1 VTRRDVVK
9 TQKGTEVPDD
19 LAAALAGDAAALGA
33 FERMSPSH
41 QREYVRW
48 ITQAKQ
54 DATRTRRVAE
64 ALVRIRDTGARS
76 SAAPRG

>member
-1 VTRRDVVK
+1 VVK
-9 TQKGTEVPDD
+9 TRKGTEVPDD
-19 LAAALAGDAAALGA
+19 LAAALAGDATALGA

-48 ITQAKQ
+48 IAEAKR
-54 DATRTRRVAE
+54 DVTRTRRVAE

>member
-1 VTRRDVVK
+1 MTHGDGVK
-9 TQKGTEVPDD
+9 THKGTDVPDD
-19 LAAALAGDAAALGA
+19 LAAALAGDAAARDA

-48 ITQAKQ
+48 IAEAKR
-54 DATRTRRVAE
+54 DVTRTRRVAE
-64 ALVRIRDTGARS
+64 ALVRIRDHGARS

>member
-1 VTRRDVVK
+1 MK
-9 TQKGTEVPDD
+9 TQKRTEVPDD
-19 LAAALAGDAAALGA
+19 LAAALAGDAPALGA

-48 ITQAKQ
+48 ITEAKQ